1 MDYVKYLPVALT
13 ALVSAAAIALASW
26 FGVTALLLVVCGLC
40 GVVALGWPQLMGVTA
55 RKSLS
60 AVIMAAGIV
69 AVLGAAIVNQVE
81 SLFFWSS
88 VSLAFGV
95 MVVFVI
101 QVIRGSGR
109 PHRLESTLGACTGV
123 VITTT
128 AAGWVAGLRYP
139 AGMMEAADGA
149 GLSALRVR
157 GFAPYEDWEFLGT
170 TGPGGELSVVALSA
184 FVMCVGTAA
193 ACVPARD
200 ALVLP
205 LVVLASTATSVG
217 TALLWGE
224 LTLLFAAVLGLAGGV
239 LLASFRRFLFLQ
251 GPPEQILSRLAVG
264 AAPIAVM
271 GVLVYFTERLLIA

>member
-13 ALVSAAAIALASW
+13 AMVSALTIALASW

-60 AVIMAAGIV
+60 AVILAAGIV
-69 AVLGAAIVNQVE
+69 AVLGAAVVNRVE

-95 MVVFVI
+95 MVVFMI

-139 AGMMEAADGA
+139 AGMREAADGA

-157 GFAPYEDWEFLGT
+157 GFAPYEDWGFLGV

-184 FVMCVGTAA
+184 FVMCIGTAA

-205 LVVLASTATSVG
+205 LVVLASTVTSVG
-217 TALLWGE
+217 IALLWGE
-224 LTLLFAAVLGLAGGV
+224 LTLLFAGVLGLAGGV

-251 GPPEQILSRLAVG
+251 GPPEHILSRLAVG